1 MRFGTTHSRVYL
13 FKWIKYSLCSSAPD
27 FSFKNAHRIY
37 EKPSDLCR
45 FVLEIFSRGLKKE
58 FFSYQL
64 GQQMVRRDGEGK
76 TKKSWEYDHNANIFS
91 CIEHV
96 LSLDL

>member
-1 MRFGTTHSRVYL
+1 M
-13 FKWIKYSLCSSAPD
+13 
-27 FSFKNAHRIY
+27 Y

-45 FVLEIFSRGLKKE
+45 FVFEIFSRGLKKE

-64 GQQMVRRDGEGK
+64 GQQMVRRDREGK
-76 TKKSWEYDHNANIFS
+76 NQKKKKSWEYDHNANIFS